1 MLLPKP
7 RPRHLVKKDQKAHR
21 KAVIRAVRDVV
32 RQRDLTCRVCGN
44 VPAQGRLEMHEIRS
58 RAQLRGKA
66 PEIIFSTT
74 NCLMLCSAHHRD
86 VTERRLWLRPAT
98 DAGAD
103 GVIQVEARED

>member
-1 MLLPKP
+1 
-7 RPRHLVKKDQKAHR
+7 
-21 KAVIRAVRDVV
+21 
-32 RQRDLTCRVCGN
+32 
-44 VPAQGRLEMHEIRS
+44 VPTEGRLEMHEIRS